1 MPDYTM
7 VMETNDHCYIRPQP
21 SKDSGTA
28 GELSAGI
35 RVMADTSAVAG
46 GPHDHGNQW
55 YPVQFQGEPAAEGF
69 IADYLLRV
77 V

>member
-21 SKDSGTA
+21 SRDSGTS
-28 GELSAGI
+28 GELPAGI
-35 RVMADTSAVAG
+35 RVMADTSAVEG
-46 GPHDHGNQW
+46 GPHDRGNKW

-69 IADYLLRV
+69 IADYLVRV